1 MAAFIEKF
9 KVTRHEYMHKL
20 SIPLITLMAIDSPK
34 VMYGKLKKYS
44 DQDMNE
50 AKEKNSKMKVT
61 TYSFDELIN

>member
-1 MAAFIEKF
+1 MAAFMEKF
-9 KVTRHEYMHKL
+9 GVSRHEYMHKL
-20 SIPLITLMAIDSPK
+20 SIPMITLMALDSPK
-34 VMYGKLKKYS
+34 VIYGKLKKYS